1 VSGETSTEGG
11 QEQGGGG
18 YHHSA
23 NNTCEMSM
31 ASSSTPSEPGRH
43 AQPGRH
49 ALFPGTFDPFT
60 RGHLDLLRRG
70 LALFERVT
78 VAVGAHHDK
87 RHLFSLEE
95 RIELIE
101 LSLSEAQL
109 VEGVGVTSLAGLTVR
124 GCADLGATVI
134 LRGLRGAADLEYE
147 TAMLQTNRTLAPEV
161 ETALL
166 VPTPEVAHISSSLV
180 RQVAEMGGEVS
191 GLVPPAVA
199 RALAKRF
206 GEES

>member
-1 VSGETSTEGG
+1 
-11 QEQGGGG
+11 
-18 YHHSA
+18 
-23 NNTCEMSM
+23 M